1 MMCRRSERRLRNDK
15 CPAGLPRAIRKELA
29 TLARKLNREHRALF
43 AGNPNL
49 RKRAGQFLIALLP
62 PKPRRRGRPGIQS
75 VTQAIRLIGK
85 FRRQYR
91 GERAEQIWSRVYPLA
106 IPNYATM
113 SELEQSEARQQLR
126 ERVRW
131 RQKAKR
137 RYSVRTRSPLIG

>member
-1 MMCRRSERRLRNDK
+1 MFSISSGK
-15 CPAGLPRAIRKELA
+15 AAKPALEPATELPRAIRKELA
-29 TLARKLNREHRALF
+29 SLARKLNREHRVLF

-85 FRRQYR
+85 FRRQCP

-106 IPNYATM
+106 IPAYATM
-113 SELEQSEARQQLR
+113 SELEQSDARQELR

-131 RQKAKR
+131 RLRAR
-137 RYSVRTRSPLIG
+137 RLP